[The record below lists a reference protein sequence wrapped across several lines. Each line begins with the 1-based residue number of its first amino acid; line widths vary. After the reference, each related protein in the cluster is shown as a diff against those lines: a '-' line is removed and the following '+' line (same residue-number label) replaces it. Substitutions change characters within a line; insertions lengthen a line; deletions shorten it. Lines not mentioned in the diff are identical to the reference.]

1 MSFLKRTLQKAAESD
16 ADRLLAE
23 VGEWAITVPGVVPL
37 AAAPMRQRIRVAGV
51 VRRIRVWPREGS
63 EPEYLEA
70 VITDGSRSA
79 DGDVV
84 EIGATWIGRRSIPGL
99 GLGTRLVVEGV
110 IRQERTGGLTM
121 DNPKFEFAL

>member
-1 MSFLKRTLQKAAESD
+1 MSFLSRTIQKAAESD

-23 VGEWAITVPGVVPL
+23 VGEWAITVPGVMPL
-37 AAAPMRQRIRVAGV
+37 AAAPMRQRVRVAGV

-70 VITDGSRSA
+70 VIVDGSRA
-79 DGDVV
+79 DDGEVAEV
-84 EIGATWIGRRSIPGL
+84 GATWIGRRSIPGL
-99 GLGTRLVVEGV
+99 GLGTRLVIEGV
-110 IRQERTGGLTM
+110 IRRERTGSLTM

>member
-1 MSFLKRTLQKAAESD
+1 MSFLRRTIQKAAESD

-23 VGEWAITVPGVVPL
+23 VGEWAITVPGVMPL
-37 AAAPMRQRIRVAGV
+37 AAAPMRQRVRVAGV

-70 VITDGSRSA
+70 VIVDGSRA
-79 DGDVV
+79 DDGEVAEV
-84 EIGATWIGRRSIPGL
+84 GATWIGRRSIPGL
-99 GLGTRLVVEGV
+99 GLGTRLVIEGV
-110 IRQERTGGLTM
+110 IRRERTGNLTM